1 MNYKQLQRRKF
12 ELLLLMQDLEDNL
25 KKANGDEEKKL
36 ILQEMKKVKEEII
49 KLIREIDKM
58 EKKK

>member
-1 MNYKQLQRRKF
+1 MNYKQLQRKKF

-36 ILQEMKKVKEEII
+36 ILQEMKKVEEEII

-58 EKKK
+58 EKK